1 MKNNHIK
8 IFTDGD
14 QLYDAMIAAIDAAK
28 KSITMESYIF
38 ASDAVGWNFA
48 KMLAKKADEGIHV
61 RLLIDSAGSFFYFS
75 RHMRLYLKQHHVKIR
90 FFHHWNWRRPMHYN
104 QRNHR
109 KLLIIDN
116 EKAFLG
122 GFNIH
127 KQSSFKAYGEKHWR
141 DTHISIEQPIIHD
154 AVRSFEKFW
163 TSHVHVAFSHKKRK
177 RALLQPGESQL
188 YQRHVRY
195 LYNRIWPSAT
205 QYIYL
210 TTPYFVPDLHTQ
222 RGIIQA
228 AERGIDVRVLVPYKS
243 DVLLTKWAARA
254 AYAPL
259 LRAGVRIYEY
269 LPRMLHAKTMTVD
282 GKWACIGT
290 ANLDYRSFFLNHE
303 IVLVSRVENVCK
315 KLEEQFLEDLKYAK
329 EICKIAWPKRA
340 WREKLTEFIGWVAR
354 RWL

>member
-1 MKNNHIK
+1 
-8 IFTDGD
+8 
-14 QLYDAMIAAIDAAK
+14 
-28 KSITMESYIF
+28 
-38 ASDAVGWNFA
+38 
-48 KMLAKKADEGIHV
+48 
-61 RLLIDSAGSFFYFS
+61 
-75 RHMRLYLKQHHVKIR
+75 MR
-90 FFHHWNWRRPMHYN
+90 YN

-154 AVRSFEKFW
+154 AARSFEKFW
-163 TSHVHVAFSHKKRK
+163 TSHLHFAFSHKKRK
-177 RALLQPGESQL
+177 RVLLQKGESQL

-195 LYNRIWPSAT
+195 LYNSIWPSAT
-205 QYIYL
+205 KHIYL
-210 TTPYFVPDLHTQ
+210 TTPYFVPDLRTQ

-228 AERGIDVRVLVPYKS
+228 AERGIDVRVLVPRKS
-243 DVLLTKWAARA
+243 DVRLTKWAARA
-254 AYAPL
+254 AYTPL

-282 GKWACIGT
+282 GEWACVGT
-290 ANLDYRSFFLNHE
+290 ANMDYRSFFLNHE
-303 IVLVSRVENVCK
+303 IVLVSRVETLCK
-315 KLEEQFLEDLKYAK
+315 KLEEQFLEDLKQAE
-329 EICKIAWPKRA
+329 EICKIAWPRRA
-340 WREKLTEFIGWVAR
+340 WREKITECIGWIAR